1 MSTVRNFQPALP
13 TLEVEVLD
21 QDDLKRLREDMS
33 RNPSVYVKTARL
45 GVQNLRLNKHG
56 LWEPDAQWDDY
67 INGYPRVYVARAG
80 SVLVTSQNGRK
91 YVGDDTGISN
101 GHFDD
106 VPIEL
111 FHPVNFIPEDN
122 YGWDD

>member
-1 MSTVRNFQPALP
+1 MGTIRNFQPALP
-13 TLEVEVLD
+13 TLEVEVLN
-21 QDDLKRLREDMS
+21 QSDLKRVRDDFY
-33 RNPSVYVKTARL
+33 RNTDLYANSFPNGLT
-45 GVQNLRLNKHG
+45 LNKHG
-56 LWEPDAQWDDY
+56 LWTLSATIDEFTGQHE
-67 INGYPRVYVARAG
+67 RMYVARVG